1 MFAKML
7 SYLSTGQ
14 RAPMKD
20 VKTPQVKNSA
30 GGYSWSVDHWSRLQR
45 FLILGSSSG
54 SYYASAR
61 KLTQENA
68 AVVVD
73 CLAEDG
79 LRTVETIASISE
91 SGRAPKNDPAIL
103 ALAICL
109 KLGDLSARKAAVD
122 AVPRVC
128 RIGTH
133 LFHLA
138 AAVDSLGGWG
148 RATRRAF
155 ARWYQREDVDRLAY
169 QVSKYRQRDG
179 WSHRDVLRK
188 SHPSPPSEAHN
199 ALYRWVTRG
208 ELVAGAPARLGLAD
222 LAASST
228 TAADVAYLVESHGL
242 VREEL
247 PTQFLNDRA
256 VWRALLRSGRGMPM
270 TAMLRNLAK
279 MTSLGI
285 LSKNS
290 PDTAY
295 VSDRLRSADALRK
308 ARVHPLSILVA
319 LNTYR
324 RGKGVKGKLT
334 WTPVREIVNALE
346 MAFDLSFHAVP
357 RTGKRHLLAV
367 DVSGSMGWSE
377 ISGMTGITPRVGA
390 AAMAMVT
397 HRVEPNSIITAF
409 SSGLKTVDL
418 GKDATLEQVQKRFD
432 RMPMGGTDCALPML
446 HALKHRIPVDTFIVY
461 TDSETWFGKVH
472 PAEALRRYRAE
483 MGIDARL
490 IVCGMVSNGFT
501 IADPDDKG
509 MLDVVGFDTAAP
521 AMMAK
526 FTMGE
531 LDG

>member
-20 VKTPQVKNSA
+20 VKTPQVPNSA
-30 GGYSWSVDHWSRLQR
+30 GGYSWRVSPWTQLSR
-45 FLILGSSSG
+45 FLILGSSAG

-68 AVVVD
+68 SAVVD
-73 CLAEDG
+73 CLSQDG
-79 LRTVETIASISE
+79 LKTVETIASISE

-109 KLGDLSARKAAVD
+109 KVGDLSARKAAVD

-128 RIGTH
+128 RTGTH

-155 ARWYQREDVDRLAY
+155 ARWYQREDLEQLAY

-199 ALYRWVTRG
+199 ALYRWVTQG
-208 ELVAGAPARLGLAD
+208 ELVAGAPARLGLVD
-222 LAASST
+222 LATSST
-228 TAADVAYLVESHGL
+228 SARDVAYLIEEHGL
-242 VREEL
+242 VREEV
-247 PTQFLNDRA
+247 PTQFLNDVA

-285 LSKNS
+285 LSGRS
-290 PDTAY
+290 SDTMFVA
-295 VSDRLRSADALRK
+295 DRLRSVDALRK
-308 ARVHPLSILVA
+308 ARIHPLAILVA

-324 RGKGVKGKLT
+324 RGKGVKGSLT
-334 WTPVREIVNALE
+334 WTPVPELVNALE
-346 MAFDLSFHAVP
+346 MAFDLSFGVVP

-377 ISGMTGITPRVGA
+377 IAGMTGVTPRVGA

-397 HRVEPNSIITAF
+397 HRVEPQTIVTAF
-409 SSGLKTVDL
+409 STKLIPVNLPKNAS
-418 GKDATLEQVQKRFD
+418 LETVQKHFD
-432 RMPMGGTDCALPML
+432 GIPMGGTDCAQPML
-446 HALKHRIPVDTFIVY
+446 YALKNRIPVDTVVVY

-472 PAEALRRYRAE
+472 PAEALRRYRDQ
-483 MGIDARL
+483 MGIHARL
-490 IVCGMVSNGFT
+490 IVCGMVSNKFT

-521 AMMAK
+521 SLMAR
-526 FTMGE
+526 FSMGE
-531 LDG
+531 LD